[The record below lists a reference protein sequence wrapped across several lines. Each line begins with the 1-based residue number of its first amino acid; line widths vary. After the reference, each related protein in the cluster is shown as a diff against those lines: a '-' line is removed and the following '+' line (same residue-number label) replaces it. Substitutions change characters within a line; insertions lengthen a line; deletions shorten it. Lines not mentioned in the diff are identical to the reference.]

1 MRTPKPAGMNDSEK
15 QVSVEIENLNSA
27 NLLVL
32 LFRWR
37 KPIIL
42 VCFSAAVVSAGVSLV
57 MKERYKS
64 TVTMFAT
71 QQHSFGEQLLE
82 TVKKEDVLAYG
93 EEEDAERLMQILNSD
108 QIKNKII
115 EGFDLWTVYE
125 IPRDSKGARAKI
137 AREYSENVTARI
149 TKFGSIEVAVL
160 DEKPE
165 RARDM
170 ANDIAAYADSV
181 SNSIR
186 NERARDAFQ
195 FAEVSLRSL
204 EDELKVLE
212 DSMST
217 LQQLGVYNYEDQ
229 VAALTEQYGTAI
241 ATGHPDR
248 AQKIKENLEFLSRY
262 GTLHHKLESEI
273 EGAYEKLAVLRKRYD
288 LIKIDIES
296 NLPAKFIVDQATA
309 ADKKSFP
316 IRWLIVVMSTASAF
330 VFTVIF
336 LLILDTFRKLK
347 AEGKL

>member
-1 MRTPKPAGMNDSEK
+1 MSSSPSPTDQTGLTST
-15 QVSVEIENLNSA
+15 

-37 KPIIL
+37 KPILI
-42 VCFSAAVVSAGVSLV
+42 VSIAAAVASAGVSLV

-93 EEEDAERLMQILNSD
+93 AEEDAERLMQILNSD
-108 QIKNKII
+108 QIRNRII
-115 EGFDLWTVYE
+115 EDFDLWMVYD

-137 AREYSENVTARI
+137 GRQYNENVEARI
-149 TKFGSIEVAVL
+149 TRFGSIEVSVL
-160 DEKPE
+160 DESPD

-170 ANDIAAYADSV
+170 ANRISEYADSV
-181 SNSIR
+181 SNNIR
-186 NERARDAFQ
+186 NERAREAFQ
-195 FAEVSLRSL
+195 YAEVSLRQL
-204 EDELKVLE
+204 EEELGLLE
-212 DSMST
+212 DSMT
-217 LQQLGVYNYEDQ
+217 VLRKLGVYNYEDQ
-229 VAALTEQYGTAI
+229 VAALMEQYGTAI

-248 AQKIKENLEFLSRY
+248 AQKIKENLDFLSKY
-262 GTLHHKLESEI
+262 GTLFHKLESEI
-273 EGAYEKLAVLRKRYD
+273 EGAYEKLTVLRKRYA

-296 NLPAKFIVDQATA
+296 NLPAKFIVDSATA

-316 IRWLIVVMSTASAF
+316 IRWLIVVMSTLSAF

-336 LLILDTFRKLK
+336 LLIADSIRTLRS
-347 AEGKL
+347 EGKI

>member
-1 MRTPKPAGMNDSEK
+1 MNASDTHN
-15 QVSVEIENLNSA
+15 SVEIENLNST

-32 LFRWR
+32 LIRWR
-37 KPIIL
+37 KPILI
-42 VCFSAAVVSAGVSLV
+42 VCFAAAVVSAGLSLI
-57 MKERYKS
+57 MKERFKS

-82 TVKKEDVLAYG
+82 DVKKEDVLAYG

-108 QIKNKII
+108 AIRNKII
-115 EGFDLWTVYE
+115 EDFDLWTVYD
-125 IPRDSKGARAKI
+125 IPRDSKGARSKI
-137 AREYSENVTARI
+137 GREYSENVTARI
-149 TKFGSIEVAVL
+149 TRFGSIEVAVL
-160 DEKPE
+160 DNKPE

-170 ANDIAAYADSV
+170 ANSIAAYADSV
-181 SNSIR
+181 SNAIR
-186 NERARDAFQ
+186 NNRARDAFQ
-195 FAEVSLRSL
+195 YAESSLRTL
-204 EDELKVLE
+204 ETELKVLE
-212 DSMST
+212 DSMSI

-248 AQKIKENLEFLSRY
+248 AQKIKENLEFLSKY

-296 NLPAKFIVDQATA
+296 NLPAKFIVDEATA

-336 LLILDTFRKLK
+336 LLIADTLRKLRS
-347 AEGKL
+347 EGKI